1 MFLVNFG
8 FLLLFAYPLD
18 VLLTASQP
26 WITQLVNYF
35 NDVNATRQRDGTG
48 LEGVNT
54 TAGLRLQSSDC
65 MNFDNYL
72 ILLVII
78 QFSNPTEL
86 QTADR
91 GTKFRQGHRCLP
103 EFFRVLPRETTFYMQ
118 LSTLLVCDTVILT
131 LWYTNFFLRTSGTNR
146 FIT

>member
-35 NDVNATRQRDGTG
+35 NDVNAMRQRDGTG
-48 LEGVNT
+48 LKGVNT
-54 TAGLRLQSSDC
+54 TGGLQPQLSGC

-72 ILLVII
+72 ILPVII
-78 QFSNPTEL
+78 QFTNLTEL

-91 GTKFRQGHRCLP
+91 RMKFRQGHRCLP
-103 EFFRVLPRETTFYMQ
+103 GFFRVLPRETKFYMQ
-118 LSTLLVCDTVILT
+118 LPTLLACNIIILMRSFEILLCMIAT
-131 LWYTNFFLRTSGTNR
+131 
-146 FIT
+146 

>member
-18 VLLTASQP
+18 VLLTASKP

-35 NDVNATRQRDGTG
+35 NDVNAMRQRDVTALKGANTMGG
-48 LEGVNT
+48 L
-54 TAGLRLQSSDC
+54 LLQFSGC

-78 QFSNPTEL
+78 QFNNLTEP

-91 GTKFRQGHRCLP
+91 GTKFRQDRRCLP
-103 EFFRVLPRETTFYMQ
+103 GSSRISPKKDK
-118 LSTLLVCDTVILT
+118 TLHV
-131 LWYTNFFLRTSGTNR
+131 TSK
-146 FIT
+146 IISL

>member
-8 FLLLFAYPLD
+8 FLLVFAYPLD

-35 NDVNATRQRDGTG
+35 NDVNAMRQRDGTALKG
-48 LEGVNT
+48 TNT
-54 TAGLRLQSSDC
+54 TGGPQLQFSGC

-78 QFSNPTEL
+78 QFNKLTEL
-86 QTADR
+86 QTVDC
-91 GTKFRQGHRCLP
+91 GTKFRQEHRCLP
-103 EFFRVLPRETTFYMQ
+103 AYSEYFQ
-118 LSTLLVCDTVILT
+118 KKTLHA
-131 LWYTNFFLRTSGTNR
+131 TSQ
-146 FIT
+146 IISL